1 MGSVDGGLSNTFQ
14 LTGVGQTVSIPL
26 PTTNSDL
33 LNSVILY
40 NMSPYLISVDMG
52 VSNKGWLGPF
62 MVDRFTMGSQSSVK
76 CTVNAIAGQN
86 PSFPVPVAILSA
98 AFVMKSETADNAGT
112 YPIALLSSQAV
123 IIASVLDIVY
133 PNGTPALTAE
143 GDQINFYDSSGRNVM
158 RLDPVNG
165 VQIAGGSG
173 ILPNF
178 TGGTGVNISPLQ
190 SIIQFQPNGLVDP
203 NAFGGSV
210 QATISDVGN
219 VSVLVLESGQSVFG
233 GTTASLELSSDTA
246 GDNVPHAII
255 YPPVQTT
262 DPSFPRG
269 SGPVESWHPLSLN
282 SGWSNAFGVCSV
294 RLNAIGAVE
303 FKGTAI
309 KSTGGVKGET
319 ISTLPSAYWPSRTIE
334 LAAAGDGNATPP
346 NVMLQILTNGN
357 INFYEGSS
365 TASVAGFDGL
375 SFYQN

>member
-62 MVDRFTMGSQSSVK
+62 MVDKFTMGSQSSVK

-86 PSFPVPVAILSA
+86 PNFPVPVAILSA

-123 IIASVLDIVY
+123 IVASILDIVY

-178 TGGTGVNISPLQ
+178 PGGTGVNVSPLQ
-190 SIIQFQPNGLVDP
+190 SVIQFQPNGLVNP

-210 QATISDVGN
+210 QATISSAGN
-219 VSVLVLESGQSVFG
+219 VSDLVLESQYLG
-233 GTTASLELSSDTA
+233 G
-246 GDNVPHAII
+246 
-255 YPPVQTT
+255 
-262 DPSFPRG
+262 
-269 SGPVESWHPLSLN
+269 
-282 SGWSNAFGVCSV
+282 
-294 RLNAIGAVE
+294 
-303 FKGTAI
+303 
-309 KSTGGVKGET
+309 
-319 ISTLPSAYWPSRTIE
+319 
-334 LAAAGDGNATPP
+334 
-346 NVMLQILTNGN
+346 
-357 INFYEGSS
+357 
-365 TASVAGFDGL
+365 
-375 SFYQN
+375 